1 MIIVT
6 HKNPDPDA
14 VCAVWLLKRYH
25 PDFEEAEIRFISAGS
40 TYQDKKVDG
49 DSEIVHVDT
58 GFGRFDHHQYK
69 ERTCAARKVL
79 DFLKDNQKVVDI
91 PPDEKKVLEKLVE
104 IIIQDDHFEDCIWP
118 EANNN
123 RYSFWLTPIL
133 DGLKRGGL
141 LNDQGLI
148 EFGLKCL
155 DGILTSLKL
164 KLEAEKEIEESGVE
178 FESPWGPGL
187 GIESRNDEVIKV
199 GQKQGRALVVRKDPS
214 GMVRIKVRPDS
225 GADLTK
231 IYQVLNQKDPKA
243 TWFLHQ
249 SKKMLLNGSY
259 RNPEMV
265 PSKLS
270 LKEVIEAVKKGG

>member
-14 VCAVWLLKRYH
+14 ICAVWLLRRYH
-25 PDFEEAEIRFISAGS
+25 PDFEEAELCFIPAGS
-40 TYQDKKVDG
+40 TYQSKKVDG
-49 DSEIVHVDT
+49 DSEVVHVDT
-58 GFGRFDHHQYK
+58 GFGRFDHHHLK

-79 DFLKDNQKVVDI
+79 DFLNI
-91 PPDEKKVLEKLVE
+91 PPDEKEVLEKLVE
-104 IIIQDDHFEDCIWP
+104 IIIQDDHFEDCVWP
-118 EANNN
+118 EAGNN

-148 EFGLKCL
+148 EFGSKCL

-164 KLEAEKEIEESGVE
+164 KLEAEKEIEEDGIE

-187 GIESRNDEVIKV
+187 GIESKNDEVLKV
-199 GQKQGRALVVRKDPS
+199 GQKQGRVLVVRKDPG

-231 IYQVLNQKDPKA
+231 IYQILNQKDPKA

-259 RNPEMV
+259 KNPEMV

-270 LKEVIEAVKKGG
+270 LREMIEAVKKGG